1 MPDLMT
7 PPPAGPP
14 AGAHD
19 ASAGPGQGHGP
30 SADAPGGPD
39 PSLGPRRNPDAGA
52 DPPGGS
58 GRLQR
63 LASADRAVS
72 AVIAGRW
79 PHPRWITLPLG
90 AISLTGNYGV
100 VWVVLAAVGAAA
112 GAGGFS
118 GRRFLYVAGA
128 VLATEWITFAVKL
141 IFRRRR
147 PTQRDPATKADIPLP
162 LSPSFPSSHASMST
176 VGALTM
182 SVLYPTLWPAFVAL
196 AVVLTASRVYLRV
209 HYLADVLVGVC
220 LGLAL
225 GLPYIVLLKI

>member
-14 AGAHD
+14 AGADD
-19 ASAGPGQGHGP
+19 APAGLGQGHGP
-30 SADAPGGPD
+30 DPD
-39 PSLGPRRNPDAGA
+39 PLSS
-52 DPPGGS
+52 PGL
-58 GRLQR
+58 LQR
-63 LASADRAVS
+63 LARGDRAVS

-79 PHPRWITLPLG
+79 PHPRWFTLPLG

-100 VWVVLAAVGAAA
+100 VWVVLAAVGAEA

-118 GRRFLYVAGA
+118 GRRFVYVAGA

-196 AVVLTASRVYLRV
+196 AVVLAASRVYLRV

-220 LGLAL
+220 LGLVL
-225 GLPYIVLLKI
+225 GLPYIALVRL

>member
-1 MPDLMT
+1 M
-7 PPPAGPP
+7 
-14 AGAHD
+14 
-19 ASAGPGQGHGP
+19 
-30 SADAPGGPD
+30 
-39 PSLGPRRNPDAGA
+39 
-52 DPPGGS
+52 
-58 GRLQR
+58 
-63 LASADRAVS
+63 
-72 AVIAGRW
+72 
-79 PHPRWITLPLG
+79 LG
-90 AISLTGNYGV
+90 AI
-100 VWVVLAAVGAAA
+100 GAAA

-182 SVLYPTLWPAFVAL
+182 SVLYPTLWPAFAAL